1 MGDESTKT
9 RTKFYVWRT
18 NSTAGV
24 TKNDYQECLR
34 NFNGKPGGRC
44 VKKFSSRI
52 EADEEVKTILEE
64 IRQESLKQACD
75 GKETPNEEQETVP
88 GHDDRY
94 EEFINFKKEVT
105 DFICKAEQQLSE
117 ILIENRELVV
127 DIKDIECRMKN
138 NFNELRMEIDRKITD
153 IASDFESQLKAHR
166 AELSR
171 NNSKI
176 NKELRKLSETDK
188 SLELSIQS
196 SKLASVDNET
206 KSPDRRN
213 SPDHTLLSD
222 PSTAGDAQH
231 EIERSALPLN
241 RSTPREAFDRQEP
254 LDPNSDPNRDDDQP
268 ILILTDSMLRVI
280 IQNKFAPNRYT
291 N

>member
-1 MGDESTKT
+1 
-9 RTKFYVWRT
+9 
-18 NSTAGV
+18 
-24 TKNDYQECLR
+24 
-34 NFNGKPGGRC
+34 
-44 VKKFSSRI
+44 
-52 EADEEVKTILEE
+52 
-64 IRQESLKQACD
+64 
-75 GKETPNEEQETVP
+75 
-88 GHDDRY
+88 
-94 EEFINFKKEVT
+94 
-105 DFICKAEQQLSE
+105 
-117 ILIENRELVV
+117 
-127 DIKDIECRMKN
+127 
-138 NFNELRMEIDRKITD
+138 MEIDRKIID

-196 SKLASVDNET
+196 SKLTSVDNEA

-231 EIERSALPLN
+231 EIERSTLPLN

-268 ILILTDSMLRVI
+268 ILILTDSMLRGI
-280 IQNKFAPNRYT
+280 IQSKFAPNRYT
-291 N
+291 NKQYIQGGTEHVLKATLTKRTLTDESLPTLMCNVEFIVNGRPLTKSSHKPHDQ